1 MLESLFNVTFSRMR
15 TIKKKKKLGFINKSR
30 TVLEGSLGNRLIY
43 PSDF

>member
-1 MLESLFNVTFSRMR
+1 MLHFLECELL
-15 TIKKKKKLGFINKSR
+15 KKKKKLGFINKSR